1 MSRKERRKEPA
12 LTPKERVELSQKN
25 IPLRIVLAVL
35 ALVLAGVC
43 FANALDSSTA
53 IPAGWQEIAPA
64 NPQTYAAQDFVLSY
78 NLGAGQKSPK
88 AELQAL
94 APLYTKALDAA
105 YRSLANEPVE
115 GVSNLYTLNTQPN
128 TEVRVNELLYD
139 ALGQLEASGSR
150 RMYYAPMADQY
161 LALFACTYDEEAE
174 QFDPTRNPA
183 AAAFAAEIAAFAQDA
198 ASVRLVLLPEQTVR
212 LEVSEEYLTYAR
224 ENAVESFVDFGVLRN
239 ALLCDAVADALAAQG
254 YENGVVSSL
263 DGYTRNLCSQ
273 EFALNIFDMQEGKAK
288 NLGAVVYTGPA
299 ALVSFRAFPL
309 GQDEAVNY
317 FTYSDGTVVPPY
329 LAENALSHTAASN
342 LSTISKEGTVTA
354 LALKTLS
361 AFTGDDAAFPA
372 LAGISWASAQGGQI
386 RISGGD
392 FTRFHQ

>member
-12 LTPKERVELSQKN
+12 LTPKQRVELSQRN
-25 IPLRIVLAVL
+25 IPLRIALVVL

-64 NPQTYAAQDFVLSY
+64 NPQTYTAQDFVLSY

-94 APLYTKALDAA
+94 APLYTNALDAA
-105 YRSLANEPVE
+105 YQSLANEPVE

-128 TEVRVNELLYD
+128 TDVRVNELLYD
-139 ALGQLEASGSR
+139 ALGQLETSGSR

-174 QFDPTRNPA
+174 QFDPARNPA

-224 ENAVESFVDFGVLRN
+224 ENGVESFVDFGVLRN
-239 ALLCDAVADALAAQG
+239 ALLCDAVAEALAAQG

-309 GQDEAVNY
+309 SQDEAVNY
-317 FTYSDGTVVPPY
+317 FTYSDGTVVTSY
-329 LAENALSHTAASN
+329 LAESALSHTAASN

>member
-25 IPLRIVLAVL
+25 IPLRIVLTVL

-94 APLYTKALDAA
+94 APLYTKTLDAA
-105 YRSLANEPVE
+105 YQSLANEPVE

-139 ALGQLEASGSR
+139 ALGQLEASDSR

-161 LALFACTYDEEAE
+161 LGLFACTYDEEAE

-198 ASVRLVLLPEQTVR
+198 ASVR

-263 DGYTRNLCSQ
+263 DGYTRNLCGQ

-288 NLGAVVYTGPA
+288 NLGAVAYTGPA

>member
-25 IPLRIVLAVL
+25 IPLRIVLTVL

-94 APLYTKALDAA
+94 APLYTKTLDVA
-105 YRSLANEPVE
+105 YQSLANEPVE

-183 AAAFAAEIAAFAQDA
+183 AAAFAAEIATFAQDA

-224 ENAVESFVDFGVLRN
+224 ENGVESFVDFGVLRN
-239 ALLCDAVADALAAQG
+239 ALLCDAVA
-254 YENGVVSSL
+254 
-263 DGYTRNLCSQ
+263 
-273 EFALNIFDMQEGKAK
+273 EG
-288 NLGAVVYTGPA
+288 
-299 ALVSFRAFPL
+299 SR
-309 GQDEAVNY
+309 
-317 FTYSDGTVVPPY
+317 
-329 LAENALSHTAASN
+329 
-342 LSTISKEGTVTA
+342 
-354 LALKTLS
+354 
-361 AFTGDDAAFPA
+361 
-372 LAGISWASAQGGQI
+372 
-386 RISGGD
+386 
-392 FTRFHQ
+392 